1 MGCKGLVTNN
11 GGGGLQN
18 GKGGHV
24 KFYPYGKGAW
34 KKFKLNR
41 GHNRFWGNF

>member
-11 GGGGLQN
+11 GEGGELHN

-24 KFYPYGKGAW
+24 KFYPYEKVGW
-34 KKFKLNR
+34 
-41 GHNRFWGNF
+41 NFF